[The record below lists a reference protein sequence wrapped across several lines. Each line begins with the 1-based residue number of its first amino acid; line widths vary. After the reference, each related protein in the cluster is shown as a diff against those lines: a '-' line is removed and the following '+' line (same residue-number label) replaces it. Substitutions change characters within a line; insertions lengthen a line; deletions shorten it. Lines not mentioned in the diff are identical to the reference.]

1 MLVGHRVAERRTTP
15 TGGKRTVSGFC
26 ACDFSKN
33 LNSAAAEIKEEANLN
48 PEPTWQIYMPRHV
61 LLSFNKITAVLWY

>member
-26 ACDFSKN
+26 ACDF
-33 LNSAAAEIKEEANLN
+33 LRI
-48 PEPTWQIYMPRHV
+48 
-61 LLSFNKITAVLWY
+61 